1 MHCVLSRAKG
11 IAVLRSTRGMNEWVY
26 VLTIEALIF
35 GLVSTTLIAQ
45 RIDVFTWPSDQTWP
59 VFGTCVLV
67 LLVYSLLL
75 VFVCNVVKASRLDAL
90 TENVSHGMARGA
102 GRLITAAALWVVLQS
117 VSVYTFEKRE
127 WPLVLCQLWG
137 TTCKNPGSVFWE
149 FSYSVYLSILLP
161 ILAWFGGLQAVV
173 CGRMASEK
181 ITRKTPSRRSMNVN
195 ILSILVIVSAY
206 TIEESFSLACK
217 GKCPVGPDDLS
228 IFDQQPGRKQV
239 MSMQVLFVAV
249 FFFFTDVVA
258 GVLGA
263 FVSEGLSRILLVL
276 LIITHLLQMSALP
289 VIVKVLGVPLHETIM
304 WVIFGLSC
312 LLGCMDIGELC
323 AMWVKGHSSY
333 VARTRNITAS
343 TGAQDILFAPLVPA
357 DSKPKNAAFSIEKNT
372 RRRLQ
377 LSLGGRGMWP
387 YLNQNQSLGKK
398 KTK

>member
-1 MHCVLSRAKG
+1 
-11 IAVLRSTRGMNEWVY
+11 MNEWVY

-239 MSMQVLFVAV
+239 MSMQVLFENPPGLAHHHSFASNV
-249 FFFFTDVVA
+249 
-258 GVLGA
+258 GA
-263 FVSEGLSRILLVL
+263 SGNREGAWRALARDDYVGDFRSFVSPGVYGHRR
-276 LIITHLLQMSALP
+276 ALCD
-289 VIVKVLGVPLHETIM
+289 V
-304 WVIFGLSC
+304 
-312 LLGCMDIGELC
+312 GE
-323 AMWVKGHSSY
+323 
-333 VARTRNITAS
+333 R
-343 TGAQDILFAPLVPA
+343 PLVVCCE
-357 DSKPKNAAFSIEKNT
+357 DS
-372 RRRLQ
+372 
-377 LSLGGRGMWP
+377 
-387 YLNQNQSLGKK
+387 
-398 KTK
+398 